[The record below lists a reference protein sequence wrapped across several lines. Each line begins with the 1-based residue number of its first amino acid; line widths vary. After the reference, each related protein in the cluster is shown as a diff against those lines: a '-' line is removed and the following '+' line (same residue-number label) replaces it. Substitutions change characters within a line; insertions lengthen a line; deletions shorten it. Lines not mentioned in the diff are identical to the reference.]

1 MKSWATQVQSY
12 AMLGYDHLVHYVR
25 DSAAGEGENWAN
37 EWEEERG
44 REEEKGRE
52 KEKMKK
58 KSRRARA

>member
-1 MKSWATQVQSY
+1 
-12 AMLGYDHLVHYVR
+12 MLGYDHLVHYVR